1 MNRVAA
7 CRERGLRLLMVLTL
21 CAATPCLSNAR
32 DASGDEGGD
41 LAPLA
46 SSLSVESAGTAEAAG
61 TAGAAEAGGA
71 ENGIAVQLARGPA
84 GMAIEGR
91 FVIAAPTA
99 IVWSVLT
106 DYDSIARFVT
116 SMRSSHVVGRSSDTL
131 FVDQQAVGR
140 LLLFSHRLHTSLRIE
155 EEPPTRIRFVDLLGR
170 DFRSYRGEWRIEPG
184 ASGATVIYR
193 LEADPS
199 FPIPDFVARGLFRS
213 TARELLSQVRT
224 EIERRAALAA
234 R

>member
-7 CRERGLRLLMVLTL
+7 SRERGLSLLLTLML
-21 CAATPCLSNAR
+21 CAATPTVTKAR
-32 DASGDEGGD
+32 DAGGGEGGD

-46 SSLSVESAGTAEAAG
+46 SSPVAEAAP
-61 TAGAAEAGGA
+61 ADAVE
-71 ENGIAVQLARGPA
+71 EGIAVKLARGA
-84 GMAIEGR
+84 SGLAIEGR
-91 FVIAAPTA
+91 FTTAASPAIA
-99 IVWSVLT
+99 WSVLT

-116 SMRSSHVVGRSSDTL
+116 SMRSSHIVGRSNDTL

-140 LLLFSHRLHTSLRIE
+140 LFLFSHRLHTSLRVE
-155 EEPPTRIRFVDLLGR
+155 EEPEVHIRFEDLLGR
-170 DFRSYRGEWRIEPG
+170 DFRSYRGEWRIERSNPAG
-184 ASGATVIYR
+184 TTVTYH

-199 FPIPDFVARGLFRS
+199 FPIPDFVARGLFKS
-213 TARELLSQVRT
+213 AARDLLSQVRT

>member
-7 CRERGLRLLMVLTL
+7 RRERGLSLLLTLML
-21 CAATPCLSNAR
+21 CAATPFVNAR
-32 DASGDEGGD
+32 EASGDEGGD

-46 SSLSVESAGTAEAAG
+46 SSPVAAATAE
-61 TAGAAEAGGA
+61 GGVV
-71 ENGIAVQLARGPA
+71 EDGIAVKLARGKS
-84 GMAIEGR
+84 GLAIEGR
-91 FVIAAPTA
+91 FTTAASPSIT
-99 IVWSVLT
+99 WSVLT

-116 SMRSSHVVGRSSDTL
+116 SMRSSHIVGRSNDTL

-140 LLLFSHRLHTSLRIE
+140 LFLFSHRLHTSLRIE
-155 EEPPTRIRFVDLLGR
+155 EEPEVHIRFEDLLGR
-170 DFRSYRGEWRIEPG
+170 DFHSYRGEWRIAASSPG
-184 ASGATVIYR
+184 GTTVTYR

-199 FPIPDFVARGLFRS
+199 FPIPDFVARGLFKS

>member
-7 CRERGLRLLMVLTL
+7 CRERSLGLLLALLL
-21 CAATPCLSNAR
+21 CAATPILVEAS
-32 DASGDEGGD
+32 DAGGVEGGD
-41 LAPLA
+41 LAQLA
-46 SSLSVESAGTAEAAG
+46 SSSAVVENAEAARADEGIALSLTRG
-61 TAGAAEAGGA
+61 TS
-71 ENGIAVQLARGPA
+71 GIAV
-84 GMAIEGR
+84 EGR
-91 FVIAAPTA
+91 FATAAPCA
-99 IVWSVLT
+99 VAWNVLT

-116 SMRSSHVVGRSSDTL
+116 SMRSSHVVGRSDDTL

-170 DFRSYRGEWRIEPG
+170 DFKSYHGEWRIEPAG
-184 ASGATVIYR
+184 GGGATVIYR

-213 TARELLSQVRT
+213 TARELLSQVRA

>member
-7 CRERGLRLLMVLTL
+7 SRERGLGLLLTLLL
-21 CAATPCLSNAR
+21 CAATPVVG
-32 DASGDEGGD
+32 DASDAGGVEGGD

-46 SSLSVESAGTAEAAG
+46 SSLAVVQEAEAASPHDGISLTLTHG
-61 TAGAAEAGGA
+61 TS
-71 ENGIAVQLARGPA
+71 GIAL
-84 GMAIEGR
+84 EGR
-91 FVIAAPTA
+91 FAIAAPSSIA
-99 IVWSVLT
+99 WNVLT

-116 SMRSSHVVGRSSDTL
+116 SMRSSHIVGRSDDTL

-140 LLLFSHRLHTSLRIE
+140 LFLFSHRLHTSLRIE
-155 EEPPTRIRFVDLLGR
+155 EQPQTRIRFEDLLGR
-170 DFRSYRGEWRIEPG
+170 DFHSYRGEWRIEPG
-184 ASGATVIYR
+184 GAGTTVTYR

>member
-7 CRERGLRLLMVLTL
+7 CRERSLGLLLTLLL
-21 CAATPCLSNAR
+21 CAATPAVVE
-32 DASGDEGGD
+32 ASEAGGVEGGD

-46 SSLSVESAGTAEAAG
+46 SSYSVAGNAEAA
-61 TAGAAEAGGA
+61 TADD
-71 ENGIAVQLARGPA
+71 GIALRLTHGTS
-84 GMAIEGR
+84 GIAIEGR
-91 FVIAAPTA
+91 FAIAAPSSIA
-99 IVWSVLT
+99 WNVLT
-106 DYDSIARFVT
+106 DYDSIARFVS
-116 SMRSSHVVGRSSDTL
+116 SMRSSHVVGRSDDTL

-140 LLLFSHRLHTSLRIE
+140 LFLFSHRLHTSLRIE

-170 DFRSYRGEWRIEPG
+170 DFRSYRGEWRIEPSSAG
-184 ASGATVIYR
+184 TTVIYD

-213 TARELLSQVRT
+213 TARELLSQVRA

>member
-7 CRERGLRLLMVLTL
+7 CRERGLSLLLTLLL
-21 CAATPCLSNAR
+21 CAATPTVSKAR
-32 DASGDEGGD
+32 DAGGGEGGD

-46 SSLSVESAGTAEAAG
+46 SSPADE
-61 TAGAAEAGGA
+61 AAEAGGV
-71 ENGIAVQLARGPA
+71 EDGIALKLAHGPS

-91 FVIAAPTA
+91 FTTAASPS

-116 SMRSSHVVGRSSDTL
+116 SMRSSHVVGRSNDTL

-155 EEPPTRIRFVDLLGR
+155 EDPQAHIRFEDLLGR
-170 DFRSYRGEWRIEPG
+170 DFKSYRGEWRIEPSKS
-184 ASGATVIYR
+184 AGATVIYR
-193 LEADPS
+193 LQADPS
-199 FPIPDFVARGLFRS
+199 FPIPDMIARGLFRK

-234 R
+234 K